1 MVEIF
6 RITTESLAKASW
18 TRCRSMADR
27 KSGATWDS
35 VSDAV
40 RDAWRKGA
48 LSDLTEAE
56 EA

>member
-1 MVEIF
+1 MKEIF

-18 TRCRSMADR
+18 TRCRNMEDR